1 MTTSTETMMDAGT
14 NQTRPSNYETSL
26 RTMRRN
32 GWVHG
37 EVTEID
43 QDIGSVLA
51 VVNRANRKNLPEGLE

>member
-1 MTTSTETMMDAGT
+1 
-14 NQTRPSNYETSL
+14 
-26 RTMRRN
+26 MRRN

-37 EVTEID
+37 DVTEID

>member
-1 MTTSTETMMDAGT
+1 MTTSTETMIDAGT

-37 EVTEID
+37 EASNID
-43 QDIGSVLA
+43 LIIGSVLA
-51 VVNRANRKNLPEGLE
+51 VSKRSNRQDLTEDLQ